1 MAEGWD
7 KGNASRSQ
15 VHLMRLKVERF
26 TLAVG
31 RVTPMVVNRWC
42 SNDFGGDFSFDEG
55 ITYLFALGST
65 PSLRTNSLTKN

>member
-1 MAEGWD
+1 
-7 KGNASRSQ
+7 
-15 VHLMRLKVERF
+15 MRLKIERY

-31 RVTPMVVNRWC
+31 RVTPMVVSRWS

-65 PSLRTNSLTKN
+65 PLLWTNSLTKN